1 MIKFRASV
9 WVRDRFKVKAKAKF
23 SFQVWSR
30 AKIKDL
36 GSG

>member
-9 WVRDRFKVKAKAKF
+9 WVRDRFKVKTKAKF
-23 SFQVWSR
+23 SFKVRSR

-36 GSG
+36 RSN